1 MNRILSIELF
11 SDLNYEGMVINIT
24 CDKETIA
31 SVNYEKGVDNMEIE
45 ITPMSQE
52 FKFLMDDFLLA
63 LEKAKKLAFK
73 CAKEDEDF
81 RKKGIDF

>member
-31 SVNYEKGVDNMEIE
+31 PAIE
-45 ITPMSQE
+45 YSLTANSG
-52 FKFLMDDFLLA
+52 FLFGA
-63 LEKAKKLAFK
+63 WFTIAGQNTEAF
-73 CAKEDEDF
+73 AAAAIAYSYIF
-81 RKKGIDF
+81 